1 MIWRI
6 KVRRL
11 PESKVSILVVGVVGP
26 LLLGFAGLL
35 VGAWF
40 SQFFSGPTPFL
51 PFLVPLGMNVGLG
64 SLLLSKGARPEAGK
78 AVMLG
83 GTFVS
88 LALPFILL

>member
-1 MIWRI
+1 M
-6 KVRRL
+6 

-26 LLLGFAGLL
+26 LLLGFVGLF
-35 VGAWF
+35 VGAGF
-40 SQFFSGPTPFL
+40 SQIFPQPTPFL
-51 PFLVPLGMNVGLG
+51 LILVPLAMNVGLG
-64 SLLLSKGARPEAGK
+64 SLLMSKGARPETGK